1 MIFLFLFLLR
11 VREISAGRSN
21 YPFRGLLTPSPVFML
36 PTAVHIYVYVD
47 TQFTNSAS
55 SYSFTMGSRS
65 SSERDLRLPLRWS
78 LGLVK
83 RKSLNF
89 DIQVGVFLQES
100 SLIVHRGDKWRCNRC
115 GTYRQTNKRT
125 TREDSATQSMDTG
138 GLVPQHMI
146 EESFRSSADGAVIAS
161 RFLRASSG
169 RLVIG
174 KIGRDQKNVE
184 ISSQDW
190 DQSEKRYSSSGKL
203 GDLSRMGDV
212 HLSWKCNLSA
222 IMFGIWFKLFTFLDT
237 NGKENCFL
245 IVSQWNRLFISSF
258 AMRYIWD
265 TCCASAC
272 NIVKLFSLK
281 LAKEQAIILRC

>member
-1 MIFLFLFLLR
+1 MLPNNSTFCNKKKSWEMIFLFLFLLR

-125 TREDSATQSMDTG
+125 KREDSATQSMD
-138 GLVPQHMI
+138 
-146 EESFRSSADGAVIAS
+146 
-161 RFLRASSG
+161 SG
-169 RLVIG
+169 HWRNLSDHLQMPLLLLHVFW
-174 KIGRDQKNVE
+174 E
-184 ISSQDW
+184 HH
-190 DQSEKRYSSSGKL
+190 L
-203 GDLSRMGDV
+203 GD
-212 HLSWKCNLSA
+212 W
-222 IMFGIWFKLFTFLDT
+222 W
-237 NGKENCFL
+237 
-245 IVSQWNRLFISSF
+245 
-258 AMRYIWD
+258 
-265 TCCASAC
+265 
-272 NIVKLFSLK
+272 
-281 LAKEQAIILRC
+281 

>member
-1 MIFLFLFLLR
+1 
-11 VREISAGRSN
+11 
-21 YPFRGLLTPSPVFML
+21 ML

-83 RKSLNF
+83 SHFNRVL
-89 DIQVGVFLQES
+89 
-100 SLIVHRGDKWRCNRC
+100 LIVNRGDKWRCNRC

-245 IVSQWNRLFISSF
+245 MVSQWNRLFISSF